1 MNTINESK
9 ITNKQ
14 LKKLLLLKKL
24 NELIPGANA
33 EFKIKVIG
41 SDCEIENE
49 GNVVGMLIALSSLV
63 KSIKE
68 KFEKKIGTEDN
79 DFLLETS
86 FRNGMDEKWGI

>member
-1 MNTINESK
+1 
-9 ITNKQ
+9 
-14 LKKLLLLKKL
+14 
-24 NELIPGANA
+24 
-33 EFKIKVIG
+33 
-41 SDCEIENE
+41 
-49 GNVVGMLIALSSLV
+49 MLIALSSLV

>member
-1 MNTINESK
+1 MNKME
-9 ITNKQ
+9 
-14 LKKLLLLKKL
+14 KLLLLKKL

-63 KSIKE
+63 KLIKE

-86 FRNGMDEKWGI
+86 FQNGMDEKWGI